1 MQVSDMPQFEN
12 RTQVLTCDPDQTVYE
27 AVVSMSYRGCG
38 AIVVTKD
45 DKLVGIFT
53 ERDLL
58 GRVVAHGRDIE
69 STKVSDVMSSNIETA
84 KPHDSV
90 SLCMGRMNHG
100 GYRHMPVTDKDDNL
114 IGILSQRDFISYT
127 MDNLT
132 SKIKE

>member
-1 MQVSDMPQFEN
+1 MQISDMPQFEN

-38 AIVVTKD
+38 AIVVTKA
-45 DKLVGIFT
+45 DKLMGIFT

-69 STKVSDVMSSNIETA
+69 STKISDVMSSNIETA

-90 SLCMGRMNHG
+90 FLCMGRMNHG
-100 GYRHMPVTDKDDNL
+100 GYRHMPVTDKDDKL

-127 MDNLT
+127 MDHLT
-132 SKIKE
+132 EKIE